1 MNFKKFVLKIVRVII
16 SMNIDNDLIDKISY
30 ENILCK
36 TLIWSKFLRMSMIKQ
51 MGLLES
57 MMELDI

>member
-1 MNFKKFVLKIVRVII
+1 MFVLKIVRVII